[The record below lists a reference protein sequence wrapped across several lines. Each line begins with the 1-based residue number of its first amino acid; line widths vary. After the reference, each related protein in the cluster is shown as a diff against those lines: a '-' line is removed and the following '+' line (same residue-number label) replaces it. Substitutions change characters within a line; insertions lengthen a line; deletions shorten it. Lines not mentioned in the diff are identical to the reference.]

1 MTEAGKGGC
10 RYIMPVI
17 MNSKIKRIVKMYENG
32 KASQVSQQSMT
43 NKDGVTVTYN
53 LVIVK
58 RDRKEKEEEEQY
70 IAFATN
76 IPIRSARAMTDIIPE
91 QYRKRWGIETGF
103 RVIKEIMGRTC
114 SNSLSVR
121 LLMFYLPLLLLYN
134 LWRIA
139 RFCLDA
145 GKRHGRASS
154 AGKKLTMA
162 LFIVY
167 ITSRNELFVNDRGK

>member
-1 MTEAGKGGC
+1 
-10 RYIMPVI
+10 
-17 MNSKIKRIVKMYENG
+17 
-32 KASQVSQQSMT
+32 MT
-43 NKDGVTVTYN
+43 NKDGATVTYN

-58 RDRKEKEEEEQY
+58 RDRKKKKKKEEEEEEEKEQY

-103 RVIKEIMGRTC
+103 RVIKKIMGRTC
-114 SNSLSVR
+114 SNSLAVR
-121 LLMFYLPLLLLYN
+121 LLMFYLPLLLYN

-145 GKRHGRASS
+145 GKMYGGVSS

-167 ITSRNELFVNDRGK
+167 ITGRNELFVNDRGK